1 MGVAISGASTTRRW
15 NVSGT
20 NKLEWRLMADF
31 RIHGPTSVVQAG
43 DAYPRLQ
50 AVRRVSQAV
59 PRHGHGGGH
68 PPVPVAP
75 FRGGREHLQSHFLAA
90 ISCWIKA
97 RKLWLEAEDLDDAR
111 EMRAWRSI
119 AIAFL
124 ALGVNKQL
132 DLQTALTEVGRVL
145 ANSQGWYAQRQ
156 SVQVVRSLAWSPL
169 SFW

>member
-1 MGVAISGASTTRRW
+1 MDLHPWFKQATPLRACKRFAAFLKRSPDTATAEDIRLFQLHLSEAGASICNRNCTMTGLRFLFRVTLRR
-15 NVSGT
+15 
-20 NKLEWRLMADF
+20 LD
-31 RIHGPTSVVQAG
+31 
-43 DAYPRLQ
+43 
-50 AVRRVSQAV
+50 
-59 PRHGHGGGH
+59 
-68 PPVPVAP
+68 
-75 FRGGREHLQSHFLAA
+75 LAA
-90 ISCWIKA
+90 CWIKA